1 MRRPVLQGKALERN
15 SGNTRSVPLFK
26 PAIRGAHF
34 NATVFAVTV
43 YGAFGFRVAG
53 PETARNGIAFSPMT
67 LKI

>member
-1 MRRPVLQGKALERN
+1 M
-15 SGNTRSVPLFK
+15 
-26 PAIRGAHF
+26 
-34 NATVFAVTV
+34 FAVTV